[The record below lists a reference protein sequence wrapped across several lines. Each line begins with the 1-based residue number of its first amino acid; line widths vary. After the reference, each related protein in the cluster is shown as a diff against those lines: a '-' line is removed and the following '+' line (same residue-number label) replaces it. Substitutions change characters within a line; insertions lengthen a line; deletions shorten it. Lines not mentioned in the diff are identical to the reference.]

1 MSEDAK
7 VDDLKIKKG
16 TNVSIFT
23 YSIHRDERYYPEPE
37 KFDPDR
43 FLPENSRNRHAFAY
57 LPFSVGKR
65 NCIGQ
70 RFAMMEEKILLASIL
85 RRFEV
90 TSLMTTEELEPTAEI
105 VLKPKNGVP
114 LKLTL
119 RSKC

>member
-1 MSEDAK
+1 MSEDA
-7 VDDLKIKKG
+7 VFGDLNIKKG
-16 TNVSIFT
+16 TNVSIFI

-85 RRFEV
+85 RRLEV
-90 TSLMTTEELEPTAEI
+90 TSLRTTEELEPTAEI
-105 VLKPKNGVP
+105 VLKPKYGVP
-114 LKLTL
+114 LKLVL
-119 RSKC
+119 RNK